1 MNPELLRNLRLEFSL
16 QRLLALPAVLAV
28 VFALVWFSDWTQ
40 HPATRLYISAVVML
54 YAIILLW
61 GVRRSAGSLARE
73 LSNDTW
79 DAQRISAMSAG
90 ELLTGKLLGGASYPL
105 YGALLCLCVALVA
118 SFLEGFNQDS
128 VLWSSEQ
135 LRLELLLH
143 VLRLALAMVIA
154 FFVATVLM
162 IRRMGR
168 TGVSVTLCQVLV
180 IVLIFTLPGP
190 GVVPGPES
198 VVELANR
205 QGPFAWV
212 APFVGADTMWYG
224 IEIPGNV
231 FRVLTLSLL
240 LLWSLLWARNA
251 LRVELQFRGP
261 RWTLAASMLF
271 FLVYF
276 GGLAYFDFA
285 WLLGSAEEPSLL
297 RKLYPVTFSV
307 WVMASII
314 AYAVIFLAP
323 KSSNEFQRFSSCLSQ
338 RNLRGVV
345 ADLPSWLVA
354 LDITLFALLAHLIL
368 VAVSPASQ
376 GATDLGE
383 LLDGFELVEN
393 TPLDMLATVAS
404 AILGNIGDWRVPLG
418 LLGFYG
424 LLVRD
429 LSVVLLLNLG
439 SKSGRADL
447 TALLYLVVLYAV
459 LPALLYVIDWD
470 RQVAYLLPSVRFGD
484 GDALAM
490 HWIQALAMLALLTW
504 RWRGLNAGK
513 SS

>member
-28 VFALVWFSDWTQ
+28 VFALVWFADWLQ
-40 HPATRLYISAVVML
+40 DPATRLYTAAVVML

-61 GVRRSAGSLARE
+61 GVRKSAGSLASE

-79 DAQRISAMSAG
+79 DAQRLSAMSAG
-90 ELLTGKLLGGASYPL
+90 ELLVGKLVGGASYPL
-105 YGALLCLCVALVA
+105 YGALICICVALAA
-118 SFLEGFNQDS
+118 SFLEGFNQDP
-128 VLWSSEQ
+128 VFWGSEQ
-135 LRLELLLH
+135 LRLELLIH
-143 VLRLALAMVIA
+143 VLRLAFAMVIA

-168 TGVSVTLCQVLV
+168 TGVSVTLCQVVV
-180 IVLIFTLPGP
+180 ILLIFNLPGP
-190 GVVPGPES
+190 GVFPGPEN
-198 VVELANR
+198 VTEAIDL
-205 QGPFAWV
+205 QGPLALA
-212 APFVGADTMWYG
+212 APHVGADTQWYG

-240 LLWSLLWARNA
+240 LLLSLLWARNA
-251 LRVELQFRGP
+251 LRVELQSRGP
-261 RWTLAASMLF
+261 RWTLAASMLL

-276 GGLAYFDFA
+276 GGWAYFDFA
-285 WLLGSAEEPSLL
+285 WLFGNAEEPSQL
-297 RKLYPVTFSV
+297 RKLYPVTFAS
-307 WVMASII
+307 WVMASVIT
-314 AYAVIFLAP
+314 YAVILLAP

-338 RNLRGVV
+338 RNLRG
-345 ADLPSWLVA
+345 AFANLPYWLIA
-354 LDITLFALLAHLIL
+354 LDITLLALLAHLIL

-376 GATDLGE
+376 GTMDYGE
-383 LLDGFELVEN
+383 LLGGLGDFEN
-393 TPLDMLATVAS
+393 TPLDMMAIVSS

-418 LLGFYG
+418 MLGFCG

-429 LSVVLLLNLG
+429 LSIVLLLNLG

-490 HWIQALAMLALLTW
+490 HWIQALAMLALLIW
-504 RWRGLNAGK
+504 RWRRLSAGK